1 MSHVVDCS
9 ITLPWFLEDERTRF
23 TDQILNAI
31 DAVEYWAPAIWRLEM
46 VNGLLMAERRKRID
60 RAWRIECVGQAA
72 RLNVRVDATQPNME
86 AVASLADRH
95 GLTAY
100 DATYL
105 ELAIR
110 QKFGLVTQD
119 RDLVRAADTEGLT
132 VQAPGRTGAT
142 QKRRR
147 YNV

>member
-9 ITLPWFLEDERTRF
+9 ITLPWFLEDERTKF
-23 TDQILNAI
+23 TDQILNASHE
-31 DAVEYWAPAIWRLEM
+31 VEYWAPSIWRLEM

-60 RAWRIECVGQAA
+60 RAWRIESVDQTA
-72 RLNVRVDATQPNME
+72 RLNVRVDLSQPSIV
-86 AVASLADRH
+86 AVANLADRH

-100 DATYL
+100 DAVYL

-110 QKFGLVTQD
+110 HQFGLITQD
-119 RDLVRAADTEGLT
+119 GDLVRAADAEGLP
-132 VQAPGRTGAT
+132 VQAPGRTSAA